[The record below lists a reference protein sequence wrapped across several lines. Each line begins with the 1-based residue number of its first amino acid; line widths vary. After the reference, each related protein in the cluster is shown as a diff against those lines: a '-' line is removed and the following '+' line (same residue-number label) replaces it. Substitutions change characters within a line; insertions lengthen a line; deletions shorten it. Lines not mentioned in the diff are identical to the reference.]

1 MRGNSGGTTDANASA
16 EQAASCAIAVQAFQ
30 VRERWRHDFTIGVP
44 WRL

>member
-30 VRERWRHDFTIGVP
+30 VRESWGHRFTIGVL
-44 WRL
+44 WRF